1 MSDNNTLNNDSPI
14 MRQQEFF
21 ADESHH
27 DEPVNTTPLEIDVN
41 VDLEEPTINP
51 PSPPSIPTPPSIP
64 APPSIPT
71 PPLELNEDKCL
82 DEDDKC
88 LDDPQS
94 NNEKLQSSFESIPLI
109 SESSGYGKSTNNEL
123 VDLVKQQALEM
134 LKTTILEH
142 IEKSNTTINKQLL
155 MKLLV
160 ICMESVEKTR
170 VKGKDQ
176 KDVVIEAI
184 ISILKLDSIKA
195 PNKNELILFLENYV
209 DDVIDIV
216 VAASKGNIDI
226 NKMEPV
232 AKSFISLL
240 FSCFSRNSK
249 K

>member
-1 MSDNNTLNNDSPI
+1 MYIMSDNNTLNNDSPI

-64 APPSIPT
+64 A